1 MYDDRTQARCDAVL
15 EDSDDVAPIA
25 RRRHAGA
32 AEFEHDPRLVMVEHR
47 SRRALRMPLGIP
59 AVWLPR
65 GSIVFE
71 NVAQLFFQLSLGEH
85 VLDTTPRRFAALAHG
100 GGFGPPLRSLEQR
113 VEVMGF
119 FGFAK
124 K

>member
-1 MYDDRTQARCDAVL
+1 
-15 EDSDDVAPIA
+15 
-25 RRRHAGA
+25 
-32 AEFEHDPRLVMVEHR
+32 MVEHR

-65 GSIVFE
+65 VSIVFE
-71 NVAQLFFQLSLGEH
+71 NVAQLFFQLSLGEY
-85 VLDTTPRRFAALAHG
+85 VLDTTPRRFAALAYG
-100 GGFGPPLRSLEQR
+100 CGLGPPLRSLEQR

-124 K
+124 KLIIDIEMLVCAFAHCSRKALEINRIDQPGA